1 MRVDEFFRPGVYTS
15 NWIDCRSMA
24 NVELFRDDIA
34 LVSGA
39 NKGIGFEIAR
49 GLGAK
54 KITVLVGARDEGRGQ
69 AAAAKLQSEGADARF
84 VKLDMTDHGTIQRA
98 AEWIEK
104 EFGRLDILV
113 NNAGIGEWGTKA
125 SDVSLAKVREVYE
138 TNLFGPI
145 ALTQAMLPL
154 LRKSKHGRIV
164 NVSSSLGSLTLAS
177 QPDSPMASFVAL
189 GYNTSKSALNSITV
203 QFANE
208 LKGTPI
214 KVNAICPGYCAT
226 DINGHS
232 GPRTAAQGAVAAIE
246 YATIGE
252 DGPTGGYFNDE
263 GRVPW

>member
-1 MRVDEFFRPGVYTS
+1 
-15 NWIDCRSMA
+15 MA
-24 NVELFRDDIA
+24 NVELFQGDIA
-34 LVSGA
+34 LISGA

-54 KITVLVGARDEGRGQ
+54 KITVLVGARDEARGH
-69 AAAAKLQSEGADARF
+69 AAADKLKTEGVDARF
-84 VKLDMTDHGTIQRA
+84 IKLEVTDQGTIQRA

-113 NNAGIGEWGTKA
+113 NNAGIGDFGATPSGA
-125 SDVSLAKVREVYE
+125 DLAKVREVYD
-138 TNLFGPI
+138 TNVFGPM
-145 ALTQAMLPL
+145 ALIQAMLPL

-164 NVSSSLGSLTLAS
+164 NVSSSLGSITLAG
-177 QPDSPMASFVAL
+177 QPDSPVSQFALL
-189 GYNTSKSALNSITV
+189 GYNTSKTALNSLTV

-226 DINGHS
+226 DINGNS
-232 GPRTAAQGAVAAIE
+232 GPRSAAQGAVAAIE
-246 YATIGE
+246 YATIGA

-263 GRVPW
+263 GRIPW

>member
-1 MRVDEFFRPGVYTS
+1 
-15 NWIDCRSMA
+15 MA
-24 NVELFRDDIA
+24 NVELFQGDIA
-34 LVSGA
+34 LISGA

-54 KITVLVGARDEGRGQ
+54 KITVMVGARDEARGH
-69 AAAAKLQSEGADARF
+69 AAADKLKTEGVDARF
-84 VKLDMTDHGTIQRA
+84 IKLEVTDQGTIQRA

-113 NNAGIGEWGTKA
+113 NNAGIGDFGATPSGA
-125 SDVSLAKVREVYE
+125 DLAKVREVYD
-138 TNLFGPI
+138 TNVFGPM
-145 ALTQAMLPL
+145 ALIQAMLPL

-164 NVSSSLGSLTLAS
+164 NVSSSLGSITLAG
-177 QPDSPMASFVAL
+177 QPDSPVSQFALL
-189 GYNTSKSALNSITV
+189 GYNTSKTALNSLTV

-226 DINGHS
+226 DINGNS
-232 GPRTAAQGAVAAIE
+232 GPRSAAQGAVAAIE
-246 YATIGE
+246 YATIGA

-263 GRVPW
+263 GRIPW

>member
-1 MRVDEFFRPGVYTS
+1 M
-15 NWIDCRSMA
+15 MA
-24 NVELFRDDIA
+24 NVQVFEGDIA
-34 LVSGA
+34 LISGA

-54 KITVLVGARDEGRGQ
+54 KITVLVGARDEARGQ
-69 AAAAKLQSEGADARF
+69 AAAGKLKSEGADARF
-84 VKLDMTDHGTIQRA
+84 VKLDVTDSGTIERA

-113 NNAGIGEWGTKA
+113 NNAGVAEFGTKP
-125 SDVSLAKVREVYE
+125 SDVDLAKVREVYE
-138 TNLFGPI
+138 TNFFGPV
-145 ALTQAMLPL
+145 ALIQRMLPL
-154 LRKSKHGRIV
+154 LRKSRHGRIV
-164 NVSSSLGSLTLAS
+164 NVSSSLGSLTLS
-177 QPDSPMASFVAL
+177 SDPNSPFADFVAL
-189 GYNTSKSALNSITV
+189 GYNTSKSALNSMTI
-203 QFANE
+203 QFAKD

-226 DINGHS
+226 DINGNS
-232 GPRTAAQGAVAAIE
+232 GPRSAAQGAVAAIQ